1 MVFGEGRFCR
11 EQRSHHLQTHMQTAL
26 HALNGSDGA
35 SCNPLL
41 EVLLPTDVAER
52 MSTLQ
57 TETLGERAQTHRA
70 RYTLLGR
77 EVRGGRSEV
86 SLHQQLMSAAA
97 QPLPRLPRVPVEMVE
112 DTSHYRLVL
121 LGGRERASAHLIT
134 HSLIVRYTAKISKIR
149 AKNSATL
156 RKTLCFKKEVKEPW
170 FICDNILA

>member
-1 MVFGEGRFCR
+1 MQIQSR
-11 EQRSHHLQTHMQTAL
+11 EILTHAVPRHIGSTIQKYLTADSH
-26 HALNGSDGA
+26 
-35 SCNPLL
+35 
-41 EVLLPTDVAER
+41 
-52 MSTLQ
+52 
-57 TETLGERAQTHRA
+57 
-70 RYTLLGR
+70 LLGR

-156 RKTLCFKKEVKEPW
+156 RKILCFKKEVKEPW